1 MEKQYTDTIVMIEPV
16 SFGYNAE
23 TAINNHFQQKPV
35 EHPDTIQE
43 AALCE
48 FRSMVKQLR
57 DAGIRV
63 ITIQDSYE
71 PLTPDSIFPNN
82 WVSLHQNGV
91 AVLYPM
97 FAENRRKERRTD
109 LFSVLKEEGYNYK
122 KQISLTSY
130 ELQELYLEGTGSMV
144 LDRTHRIAYASL
156 SERTNEVVLNDFCS
170 QMNYRPVAFTA
181 RQQVGNR
188 RLAVYHTNVMMCVA
202 EQYALV
208 CMSSI
213 DDSNDRMNLIEHLT
227 ETKKEIID
235 ISVEQMHQ
243 FAGNMLQV
251 RTTKGDLKLIL
262 SQSAFQ
268 SLHDTQVLRLSS
280 FNELL
285 VCEVPT
291 IEKFGG
297 GSVRCMIAEIF

>member
-1 MEKQYTDTIVMIEPV
+1 MIEPV
-16 SFGYNAE
+16 AFGYNAS

-43 AALCE
+43 AALRE
-48 FRSMVKQLR
+48 FRLMVKQLR

-63 ITIQDSYE
+63 ITIQDSNE
-71 PLTPDSIFPNN
+71 PHTPDSIFPNN

-109 LFSVLKEEGYNYK
+109 LFSVLKDEGYNYK
-122 KQISLTSY
+122 KRIDLTSY

-144 LDRTHRIAYASL
+144 LDRTHRMVYASL
-156 SERTNEVVLNDFCS
+156 SERTNELVLNDFCS
-170 QMNYRPVAFTA
+170 QMSYRPIAFTA
-181 RQQVGNR
+181 RQQVGNE

-202 EQYALV
+202 EQYAVV

-213 DDSNDRMNLIEHLT
+213 DDSNERMNLIEHLT

-251 RTTKGDLKLIL
+251 RTTRGDLKLIL

-268 SLHDTQVLRLSS
+268 SLNDTQVLRLRS